1 MTLKF
6 KIVFLLFV
14 SVSSLVAHA
23 TPQVLAE
30 SNAMRVV
37 TSDKAF
43 REEMNFC
50 FKQKSTLAIDS
61 LSEKP
66 SKEMQIG
73 TNVFLNQGYSTKDLY
88 TGARASLFVNRD
100 FSNFKLEGSMGL
112 HNLKNETSKKSQDI
126 VMGSA
131 KATINPDGQ
140 FEFGLGGNH
149 DYVYTDLFQPG
160 GAEKYIT
167 SSGITPRFAIRP
179 ADRTKIQAWHSWKY
193 LSDNNWQMQGEFSAL
208 YEVSQAPTSIWLGVG
223 ADHIRF
229 QHWTS
234 NYWSPD
240 HVYGYSAKIETDT
253 AFAKRWTAVVN
264 CSIGRGYDNGPNT
277 WGIGYYLSSLV
288 RYKPRENMQFEFY
301 MNRLETGIE
310 KDRWYLSQFGV
321 NASTPF

>member
-1 MTLKF
+1 MRLSTIF
-6 KIVFLLFV
+6 IFIYFFAASIASAAPAVIG
-14 SVSSLVAHA
+14 
-23 TPQVLAE
+23 E

-37 TSDKAF
+37 TSDKAY

-50 FKQKSTLAIDS
+50 FKQKSILALDE
-61 LSEKP
+61 LTEQP
-66 SKEMQIG
+66 SKEMEIG

-112 HNLKNETSKKSQDI
+112 HNLKNETTRKSQDI
-126 VMGSA
+126 VMGSG
-131 KATINPDGQ
+131 KATINPDGM
-140 FEFGLGGNH
+140 FEFGLEGNH
-149 DYVYTDLFQPG
+149 DYVYTDLYQPG

-167 SSGITPRFAIRP
+167 ASGVTPRFVIRP
-179 ADRTKIQAWHSWKY
+179 MDRTKIQAWHSWKY
-193 LSDNNWQMQGEFSAL
+193 LSDNNWQMNGEFSAL
-208 YEVSQAPTSIWLGVG
+208 YEVSRAPTSIWLGVG

-229 QHWTS
+229 QHWTP

-288 RYKPRENMQFEFY
+288 RYKYRENMQLEFY
-301 MNRLETGIE
+301 MNRLETGVDS
-310 KDRWYLSQFGV
+310 DRWYLSQFGV